1 MGQAPWI
8 AVRLRCSHPCWNALS
23 PTCKDITTIVG
34 REASCK
40 TRERSPHSVCSHI
53 CSLMCE
59 ARVQKLRHRE
69 QKGGCLLS
77 VALLWLQLVL
87 LEGSPGP

>member
-1 MGQAPWI
+1 M
-8 AVRLRCSHPCWNALS
+8 
-23 PTCKDITTIVG
+23 VG

-40 TRERSPHSVCSHI
+40 TRERSPDSVCFHI

-59 ARVQKLRHRE
+59 VRVQKLRHRE